1 MNVGT
6 SPYNNKQIRHIP
18 TKPVQLFV
26 DRSFLQKERNYM
38 VVIFYLILNA
48 IVLYVFS
55 VFSKLKNVLHSLEKL
70 VYWMVSSYVYQNFSA
85 ICYMNFKTLQIP
97 NDLMLELTHFLNRIV
112 LFPII
117 MVVFLHCF
125 LLFNTFF
132 RKTLLMLGFIFIL
145 FGLEWLADLLGIF
158 NHINWKVWW
167 SIAYWISALLLL
179 IGFMKFFRWILFRK
193 GGHT

>member
-1 MNVGT
+1 MNVGI

-18 TKPVQLFV
+18 TKPARLFV
-26 DRSFLQKERNYM
+26 DRSFLQKERNDM

-48 IVLYVFS
+48 IVLY

-97 NDLMLELTHFLNRIV
+97 NDLMLELIHFLNRIV

-117 MVVFLHCF
+117 MVVFLHFF
-125 LLFNTFF
+125 LLFNTYF

-158 NHINWKVWW
+158 KHINWKVWW